1 MRQAWIRS
9 IERTRSTGDLAKVVA
24 RFTMALA
31 PVGYKRILSMSWDEA
46 AVDAANCGN
55 GQLSELL
62 TIASQAW
69 HDITDADH
77 ETDAGCN
84 CHVMRGET
92 CTSCM
97 RKFAAE
103 QGVTWQN
110 EVLKR
115 GERQGYWDEVSRPL
129 TDPDGA
135 PHGAFLNQ
143 NKREMGDAAVAKIE
157 RRRAWTASLAHIH
170 QPAKSLREEL
180 RLGADVYEDR

>member
-1 MRQAWIRS
+1 MDSNLKDELRQSWIRA
-9 IERTRSTGDLAKVVA
+9 IERTRSTGELAKVVA

-46 AVDAANCGN
+46 AVDAAACGN

-92 CTSCM
+92 CSSCM
-97 RKFAAE
+97 RKYAAE
-103 QGVTWQN
+103 DTHHG
-110 EVLKR
+110 R
-115 GERQGYWDEVSRPL
+115 RPKPL
-129 TDPDGA
+129 SDPDGA
-135 PHGAFLNQ
+135 PLGYFPSERQRRVVEARMAHDLEQA
-143 NKREMGDAAVAKIE
+143 KRS
-157 RRRAWTASLAHIH
+157 ASLWFIH

-180 RLGADVYEDR
+180 RLGADVHEDR

>member
-1 MRQAWIRS
+1 MDSNLKDELRQSWIRS
-9 IERTRSTGDLAKVVA
+9 IERTRNTGDLAKVVA

-31 PVGYKRILSMSWDEA
+31 PVSHKHILSMSWDEA
-46 AVDAANCGN
+46 AVDVALSGN
-55 GQLSELL
+55 ALLSELL

-92 CTSCM
+92 CSSCM
-97 RKFAAE
+97 RKYAAE
-103 QGVTWQN
+103 DTHHGRRP
-110 EVLKR
+110 K
-115 GERQGYWDEVSRPL
+115 PL